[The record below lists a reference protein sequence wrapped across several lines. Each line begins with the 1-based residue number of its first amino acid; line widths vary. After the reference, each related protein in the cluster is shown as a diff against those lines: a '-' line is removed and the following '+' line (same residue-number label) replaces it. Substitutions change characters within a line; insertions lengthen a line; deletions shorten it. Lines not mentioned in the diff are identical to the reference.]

1 MKKIEIG
8 KLEVSVYIAV
18 ECEKHH
24 EGWDLTFKPVR
35 KCPYYLALDKD
46 DRTIFDKYVALIKKR
61 PERREHKESYEYLI
75 NLCSAIEKDGRYIPE
90 NFKDEPMWVWKGT
103 NILGE
108 GHHRAAVLYYLFGP
122 KYCIDVQVSN
132 ESPPTDHDRCSNPC
146 KE

>member
-1 MKKIEIG
+1 MEIPVG
-8 KLEVSVYIAV
+8 KLIVSVYIAV
-18 ECEKHH
+18 KCEKHH
-24 EGWDLTFKPVR
+24 EGWDLTFMPVR
-35 KCPYYLALDKD
+35 ECPYYLALDKD
-46 DRTIFDKYVALIKKR
+46 DKEIFNNYVSLIKKR
-61 PERREHKESYEYLI
+61 PERREHKESYEDLI